1 MQHGGALDFAV
12 GSHVDYG
19 GFAGCTVA
27 VLHADGSVDINI
39 PGVGIHPRV
48 ARSAVRLV
56 RAPPP
61 PPPPHS
67 YYAHGHSPHS
77 HYHYPQG
84 HSSHSHYPL
93 YGSRNYFLPSP
104 PPLPSPLS
112 LPPPSHPPYSPPPGV
127 TVAHAL
133 ALVATGIVLWLS
145 LVASDL
151 SLVASDRNGS
161 SFSFIV
167 ELGIPFVLALPLAL
181 QLEMPQLL
189 FEMEV
194 VVCIAAAGCGLY
206 VFSTSSSM
214 SYLPIRNI
222 EKTTLPLKGALA
234 SLALLVTALN
244 ALIPAA
250 AVYTLLPLVWAVG
263 SGYAISGWLACEKEG
278 VGEKD
283 ERLFFGQFLTIV
295 GSVVTLP
302 LAVLPWVEAMP
313 GGLKDI
319 LSFAGTAM
327 ALLHLSMAFW
337 LSGGKPHIVVAW
349 VGSAVM
355 GLALSLPPLFPQ
367 SNTSLRS
374 HQAFLVFLGVS
385 LGLALVFVLIFFLK
399 KSLLALPGPEL
410 PTETGSDDQGASQ
423 PFDHSSNVLPPE
435 QPLPPPVIG
444 ILVDNRVTAAVNARV
459 SYCCPCPCWPAADA
473 DAIEDNMTA

>member
-1 MQHGGALDFAV
+1 M
-12 GSHVDYG
+12 
-19 GFAGCTVA
+19 
-27 VLHADGSVDINI
+27 
-39 PGVGIHPRV
+39 
-48 ARSAVRLV
+48 
-56 RAPPP
+56 
-61 PPPPHS
+61 
-67 YYAHGHSPHS
+67 
-77 HYHYPQG
+77 
-84 HSSHSHYPL
+84 
-93 YGSRNYFLPSP
+93 
-104 PPLPSPLS
+104 
-112 LPPPSHPPYSPPPGV
+112 
-127 TVAHAL
+127 
-133 ALVATGIVLWLS
+133 
-145 LVASDL
+145 
-151 SLVASDRNGS
+151 
-161 SFSFIV
+161 

-283 ERLFFGQFLTIV
+283 ARLFFGQFLTIV

-355 GLALSLPPLFPQ
+355 GLALVQ
-367 SNTSLRS
+367 
-374 HQAFLVFLGVS
+374 GVIT
-385 LGLALVFVLIFFLK
+385 LAPSEVW
-399 KSLLALPGPEL
+399 A
-410 PTETGSDDQGASQ
+410 
-423 PFDHSSNVLPPE
+423 
-435 QPLPPPVIG
+435 PPPSVAPPYSVTQG
-444 ILVDNRVTAAVNARV
+444 VTAAHALAL
-459 SYCCPCPCWPAADA
+459 AATA
-473 DAIEDNMTA
+473 MMIEMFIYLLMMFIYTWRSSTTTILL

>member
-1 MQHGGALDFAV
+1 MGSSPFCGPALLGNTGRDGRSRPGARGNGHDDRDVHLPVDDVHLYLAFIYYYHFAI
-12 GSHVDYG
+12 GE
-19 GFAGCTVA
+19 
-27 VLHADGSVDINI
+27 
-39 PGVGIHPRV
+39 
-48 ARSAVRLV
+48 
-56 RAPPP
+56 
-61 PPPPHS
+61 HS
-67 YYAHGHSPHS
+67 
-77 HYHYPQG
+77 
-84 HSSHSHYPL
+84 
-93 YGSRNYFLPSP
+93 FWD
-104 PPLPSPLS
+104 
-112 LPPPSHPPYSPPPGV
+112 
-127 TVAHAL
+127 
-133 ALVATGIVLWLS
+133 GIV
-145 LVASDL
+145 VA
-151 SLVASDRNGS
+151 
-161 SFSFIV
+161 
-167 ELGIPFVLALPLAL
+167 P
-181 QLEMPQLL
+181 
-189 FEMEV
+189 
-194 VVCIAAAGCGLY
+194 
-206 VFSTSSSM
+206 
-214 SYLPIRNI
+214 
-222 EKTTLPLKGALA
+222 A

-263 SGYAISGWLACEKEG
+263 SGFAFSGWLACEE
-278 VGEKD
+278 
-283 ERLFFGQFLTIV
+283 ERVESSCERFFGLALTV
-295 GSVVTLP
+295 VRSVVTLP

-313 GGLKDI
+313 GGLFDA
-319 LSFAGTAM
+319 LWFACTAM

-399 KSLLALPGPEL
+399 KFLLALPGPEL